1 MVVKYF
7 RRSRRS
13 LPQDGY
19 ILLSILLAVTFLALA
34 LMVAAPA
41 VVQQVKRDRE
51 DEMIHRGA
59 QYARAIKKF
68 VRKFGR
74 YPVSME
80 QLENTNN
87 IRFLRQ
93 RYKDPITGK
102 EWRLLHYGDQL
113 TLPGQGGTGVAGGT
127 PRPTSSPSG
136 SAGSFGQQG
145 PQSAFS
151 GPAFSGSPLGGGAI
165 IGVGSTSEQ
174 ESIRVFNNKN
184 HYNQWQFIYD
194 PTVDRGAL
202 ITGPYQ
208 PLQQLMPGAQIPGM
222 PGAPGTFGTPPPMSP
237 PPQPK

>member
-1 MVVKYF
+1 MKDF
-7 RRSRRS
+7 RRTRSSRA
-13 LPQDGY
+13 QDGY
-19 ILLSILLAVTFLALA
+19 YLLSILLAVMFLSLA
-34 LMVAAPA
+34 LMAAAPA
-41 VVQQVKRDRE
+41 LVQQIKRNRE
-51 DEMIHRGA
+51 EELIHRGA

-74 YPVSME
+74 YPASLE

-102 EWRLLHYGDQL
+102 DFRLLHYGDVQL
-113 TLPGQGGTGVAGGT
+113 TPGQGGTGGGQPAPSSSFGT
-127 PRPTSSPSG
+127 PPSQPGPGRPSP
-136 SAGSFGQQG
+136 QQQ

-151 GPAFSGSPLGGGAI
+151 GPAFSGSPVGGGAI
-165 IGVGSTSEQ
+165 IGVASTSEQ
-174 ESIRVFNNKN
+174 ESIRVFGNKN

-194 PTVDRGAL
+194 PTTDRGAL

-222 PGAPGTFGTPPPMSP
+222 QTPGTST
-237 PPQPK
+237 QPK